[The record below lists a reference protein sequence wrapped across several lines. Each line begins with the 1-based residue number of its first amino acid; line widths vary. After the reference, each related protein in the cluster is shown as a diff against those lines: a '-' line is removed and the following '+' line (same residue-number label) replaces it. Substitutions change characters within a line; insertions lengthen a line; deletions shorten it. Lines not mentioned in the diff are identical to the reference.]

1 MVNGIQATTISQS
14 GSECP
19 GGAGW
24 DRTMSPTPGQLGCD
38 DHPRG
43 QLDKRDRGLRE
54 AHRAGR
60 ELADGDLRR
69 RGAEQITWDQDE
81 QPWDHEHHRPAGGI
95 LNVQD
100 LEGDDRHDQ
109 SHPR

>member
-1 MVNGIQATTISQS
+1 MVNGD
-14 GSECP
+14 P
-19 GGAGW
+19 GHHDQPVRQRMPWRRGLGQNREP
-24 DRTMSPTPGQLGCD
+24 DPGQLGCD

-69 RGAEQITWDQDE
+69 RGAEQITWDQDK
-81 QPWDHEHHRPAGGI
+81 QPWIMSITGPPGA
-95 LNVQD
+95 
-100 LEGDDRHDQ
+100 
-109 SHPR
+109 S